1 MSYISNKFLEILVS
15 SHNTTSEFFNISIA
29 LKVMSFRLPIGV
41 ETIYNPLF
49 MLFFFF
55 SFFKIINFN

>member
-55 SFFKIINFN
+55 FSV